1 MADKKEQ
8 ILKERLDGLYD
19 TYHSGYLESD
29 PLKFLHRYEQAEDI
43 EIVGLIT
50 SSLAYGRVDRI
61 FKSLETIF
69 DVMGNSPSD
78 FVKDFDPARDA
89 KLFDGFVHR
98 FNKGED
104 IACLIWFL
112 KQVLEEQGSLG
123 GLFKYLQNHND
134 ANIGPLLAAFSDYML
149 SLDSTPFYGGKA
161 LPKDAGVR
169 YFFPSPKNG
178 SACKRLCLFLRWM
191 VRKDK
196 GLDFGL
202 WDFIPASK
210 LIIPLDT
217 HLARLSQ
224 QLGFTKLKSPGWK
237 MALEVTQ
244 SLKKLDPKD
253 PLRYDFAL
261 CRLGI
266 LDVCPKKKDE
276 EKCKKCGIKDV
287 CRL

>member
-1 MADKKEQ
+1 MADKKEHL
-8 ILKERLDGLYD
+8 LKEKLDGLYD
-19 TYHSGYLESD
+19 AYHSGYLESD
-29 PLKFLHRYEQAEDI
+29 PLKFLHRYSQAEDI
-43 EIVGLIT
+43 ELVGLIS

-61 FKSLETIF
+61 FKSLEIIF
-69 DVMGNSPSD
+69 NIMGDSPSD
-78 FVKDFDPARDA
+78 FVKGFEPARDA
-89 KLFDGFVHR
+89 KAFDGFVHR

-112 KQVLEEQGSLG
+112 RQVREKYGTLG
-123 GLFKYLQNHND
+123 ALFKYLQRHD
-134 ANIGPLLAAFSDYML
+134 DVDTGALLASFSNYML

-178 SACKRLCLFLRWM
+178 SACKRLCLYLRWM
-191 VRKDK
+191 VRQDK

-237 MALEVTQ
+237 MALEVTEN
-244 SLKKLDPKD
+244 LKKLDTED

-266 LDVCPKKKDE
+266 LDICPKKKDND
-276 EKCKKCGIKDV
+276 KCRDCGIRDV
-287 CRL
+287 CSL